1 MTSLTAPTRPL
12 TRSGL
17 AVLLVAFVPVNFTF
31 GSVNVLADDIGR
43 DLGTGSAGEQLVLS
57 AYTAAF
63 AASLVIAG
71 RLGDRCGRRR
81 MLIVGGL
88 GVAVLSIAAAFVTS
102 LVALVALRVLL
113 GVAAGLLTPQVLSTI
128 QTTAE
133 GPTRRTGL
141 MLFAAMSGVSTVL
154 GQVVAGGIAAA
165 APADLGWRIVQV
177 VTGAIALVGVVG
189 LRAVPESRS
198 PEPLAMDVR
207 GAVTIGASLLLVI
220 VPLTIGPGEGW
231 PAWSIVAIFVGMTA
245 LLAFWQ
251 LQRRSE
257 RQGVTPV
264 VPPSVLRIRVVRRGL
279 VMTLLFFATYGAF
292 LYELSALAQARFGM
306 GALGA
311 SLLVLG
317 FGAAFVATSVI
328 LPVLLPTAGSRT
340 MMFAA
345 LGQAATFAGVGILAF
360 SGRDDLWSLQFVLIP
375 LGVAQAMMFG
385 PLLHTVLSRAP
396 HWAAGA
402 ASGLFTTMQQVGLS
416 VGVALLGGAFW
427 QIAGDDSAAIDTAL
441 GAVFAVHALCA
452 LAFAALAR
460 TLDRR
465 PQPAV

>member
-1 MTSLTAPTRPL
+1 MTSQIAPARSL

-17 AVLLVAFVPVNFTF
+17 AVLLVAFGPVNFTF

-43 DLGTGSAGEQLVLS
+43 DLGAGSAGEQLVLS
-57 AYTAAF
+57 AYTASF

-71 RLGDRCGRRR
+71 RLGDRYGRRR
-81 MLIVGGL
+81 MLVVGGL
-88 GVAVLSIAAAFVTS
+88 GVAALSIAAAFVTS
-102 LVALVALRVLL
+102 LVALVVLRVLL

-177 VTGAIALVGVVG
+177 VTGAIALVGVAG

-231 PAWSIVAIFVGMTA
+231 PVWSIVAIVVGVAA
-245 LLAFWQ
+245 LLVFWQ

-257 RQGVTPV
+257 RQSVTPV

-317 FGAAFVATSVI
+317 FGAAFVATSVL
-328 LPVLLPTAGSRT
+328 LPVLLPAAGSRT

-345 LGQAATFAGVGILAF
+345 LGQAATLAGVGILSFA
-360 SGRDDLWSLQFVLIP
+360 GRDDLWSLQLVLVP

-396 HWAAGA
+396 HRAAGA
-402 ASGLFTTMQQVGLS
+402 ASGLFTTVQQVGLS
-416 VGVALLGGAFW
+416 LGVALLGGAFW
-427 QIAGDDSAAIDTAL
+427 QIAGDDSAAMDTAL
-441 GAVFAVHALCA
+441 GTVFAVHTLCA

-460 TLDRR
+460 TLERR
-465 PQPAV
+465 PPPTA